1 MSFIAG
7 IGFPL
12 LDARTSAVISL
23 LLILKPFNKF
33 LYGACQVSL
42 NHYKLYLEQ
51 VFQLAETLVIKSE
64 DSARIINDRIRQL
77 HGANSVDQTNP
88 ASWKYYLNLSG
99 IYHPTDKKIIITSL
113 DTRQEIEFS
122 AANLV
127 LHTATAKAY
136 AYGTRYYRE
145 LVSLNP
151 DEEQLILG
159 VLYPV
164 KITEAIKAPDFSVLG
179 YPSHLVEGNEE
190 ELIPSINLWLENYRT
205 RWYNVQYNNGHNL
218 YLANTLGRLY
228 QELVPLIITLRK
240 KACKTSQAHSYHIRE
255 YLASHGM
262 LDEYLDYMTKKQA
275 LFFYRNI
282 NYLERNA
289 GKVETFNWILEKVLS
304 DRDIPV
310 NEVNLAQDDTDML
323 TQGRTAN
330 RFARQDLNKSLSA
343 DTSAAAFYTLAEL
356 LSKESNQ
363 APGNDAYVRQNIKE
377 IDETVSRSK
386 TNFMKTKVL
395 ESRMIDYTDAGL
407 YSIQDV
413 ALDHWCYMS
422 ANGSY
427 SAVINFTDRL
437 SNQNI
442 AIPNHVAFLYYLYA
456 FAQVNDIPLET
467 VPEFTVTRIAR
478 DPVPDA
484 ADLAKVVDKKYVTE
498 EELNYLL
505 SLHTPLT
512 SAISNSAFN
521 DLIKK
526 VHISYK
532 AENMFAFLQNHIYKR
547 ALIKNA
553 SLRMYKAQR
562 VVSPHMGKKFTEV
575 FKAVGLPVETYGKDE
590 WANVLKVV
598 YEQATGIELNL
609 TDNKAAMQSAMIKL
623 FLKLSSY
630 SIQFLSEINR
640 STIRSI
646 NWSAMR
652 MGDID
657 HVGHDLKRVKL
668 VVIQLIKKFTKS
680 HDYRPIWLESL
691 LLKFYTFN
699 TIDLGFININLN
711 TWKMRPVIRKLID
724 MGRIRLDARQ
734 SETCLLANPE
744 GLDQFKPYF
753 DLDITERHKVRD
765 IYTNRVTDEDY
776 IPIVDIDDNEFL
788 PHNIDVGYHRQHSN
802 IMDGWTHFY
811 VPKSFEF
818 RTDREFTDLY
828 PAFESNFGDFESN
841 RAFRPFVGFIRGK
854 KSFKLTPGAVEQ
866 TSKAFKYSGGLRY
879 NPGFG
884 YSDNLDQDTD
894 LGDFRY
900 VFIDQEIGNMTMQY
914 DVRELTFQYNVD
926 WRVGELGS
934 FTFKLDAGEV
944 GNFNMVMDQRTLDMG
959 ELIAGSMVLEFKFNP
974 NPKEKMDIFFR
985 PEYDFFELTNFN
997 MEVGTFQ
1004 LGNFNF
1010 QYGVE
1015 TMHFQFNWGTSQLGS
1030 FQIVN
1035 MDQEIPVG
1043 PILIDDREL
1052 DDIDFAAGSTQ
1063 LGKYIYEA
1071 TPGSINDYK
1080 WSGQDIEVL
1089 LFNWKEMRGEIEEM
1103 EIVTDDDGQLEFG
1116 IPEQMLDNMD
1126 FGFEL
1131 EPAIELGDV
1140 TYDPVN
1146 KETEII

>member
-1 MSFIAG
+1 M
-7 IGFPL
+7 
-12 LDARTSAVISL
+12 
-23 LLILKPFNKF
+23 
-33 LYGACQVSL
+33 SL

-64 DSARIINDRIRQL
+64 DSARVINDRVRQL
-77 HGANSVDQTNP
+77 HGAGSVDQTNP
-88 ASWKYYLNLSG
+88 ASWKYYLNLAG

-122 AANLV
+122 AANLQ

-151 DEEQLILG
+151 DEEHLILG

-164 KITEAIKAPDFSVLG
+164 DVNTAIAAPDFSVLG
-179 YPSHLVEGNEE
+179 YPAHLVESNEE
-190 ELIPSINLWLENYRT
+190 ELIPSINSWLENYRT

-218 YLANTLGRLY
+218 YLASTLAQMY
-228 QELVPLIITLRK
+228 HDLVPLIITLRK

-289 GKVETFNWILEKVLS
+289 GKVETFDWIMEKILT

-310 NEVNLAQDDTDML
+310 AEINLAQDDSEML
-323 TQGRTAN
+323 TTFTASN

-343 DTSAAAFYTLAEL
+343 DPSAAAFYTLAEL
-356 LSKESNQ
+356 LSKESEQ
-363 APGNDAYVRQNIKE
+363 APGNPAYVRQNFQDIN
-377 IDETVSRSK
+377 ETVSRSK

-422 ANGSY
+422 VNGSY
-427 SAVINFTDRL
+427 SAVVNFTDRL

-484 ADLAKVVDKKYVTE
+484 ADLAKVVDKKYVSE

-505 SLHTPLT
+505 SLHTPLHPV
-512 SAISNSAFN
+512 ISNSAFN
-521 DLIKK
+521 ELITK
-526 VHISYK
+526 VHVSYK

-575 FKAVGLPVETYGKDE
+575 FKAVGLPVEAYSKDE

-657 HVGHDLKRVKL
+657 HVGHDLHRVKL
-668 VVIQLIKKFTKS
+668 VVIQLIKKYTKS
-680 HDYRPIWLESL
+680 YDYRPIWLENL
-691 LLKFYTFN
+691 LLSFYTWNVF
-699 TIDLGFININLN
+699 DLGFININLN
-711 TWKMRPVIRKLID
+711 TWKMRPVIRKLLD
-724 MGRIRLDARQ
+724 MGRIRLDADQ
-734 SETCLLANPE
+734 SQTCLLNSPE
-744 GLDQFKPYF
+744 DLQQFKPYYE
-753 DLDITERHKVRD
+753 LDKDTQHKIRD
-765 IYTNRVTDEDY
+765 IYVNRVTDEDH
-776 IPIVDIDDNEFL
+776 IPNVDIDDNEFL
-788 PHNIDVGYHRQHSN
+788 PHNVDIGFHRAPSN
-802 IMDGWTHFY
+802 ILDGWRHFY
-811 VPKSFEF
+811 IPKTFEF

-854 KSFKLTPGAVEQ
+854 KSFKLAPGPVEQ
-866 TSKAFKYSGGLRY
+866 LAKSFKYSGGLKY

-884 YSDNLDQDTD
+884 YSEDPTQDMD
-894 LGDFRY
+894 LKDFRF
-900 VFIDQEIGNMTMQY
+900 VFIDQELGNMPMTY
-914 DVRELTFQYNVD
+914 DVQELVFQYNVD
-926 WRVGELGS
+926 WRIGELGP

-944 GNFNMVMDQRTLDMG
+944 GNFDMVLDQRDLG
-959 ELIAGSMVLEFKFNP
+959 FGQLIAGSMVLDFKYND
-974 NPKEKMDIFFR
+974 NPKKQMDLFFR
-985 PEYDFFELTNFN
+985 PQWDWDELRDLNL
-997 MEVGTFQ
+997 EVGTYQ
-1004 LGNFNF
+1004 LGNFHL
-1010 QYGVE
+1010 QYGKE
-1015 TMHFQFNWGTSQLGS
+1015 TLHFQFNWGTEQLGS
-1030 FQIVN
+1030 WPLV
-1035 MDQEIPVG
+1035 MLQEDITVG
-1043 PILIDDREL
+1043 PFLIDDREL
-1052 DDIDFAAGSTQ
+1052 DDIDFAAGSYQ

-1080 WSGQDIEVL
+1080 WSGQDIAVL
-1089 LFNWKEMRGEIEEM
+1089 LFNWKEMRGEVGDIEY
-1103 EIVTDDDGQLEFG
+1103 ITDDDGELEFG
-1116 IPEQMLDNMD
+1116 FPEQMLDAMD
-1126 FGFEL
+1126 FVIEDD
-1131 EPAIELGDV
+1131 PAIELGTV
-1140 TYDPVN
+1140 TYDQAN